1 MKADKHEMKKII
13 SDIIEPFVE
22 YIDAFGYHHYLPE
35 YQLYPPVVCKCKPVS
50 RFPSCIQCTG
60 KTANGYTPQ
69 TQYLP
74 VAPPGSENYDPEAYE
89 SYNAPIQRRIWGA
102 SRATQSQYLETIGAL
117 NVYEPPTLKF
127 NLVNWNQMSDRAN
140 PHVVNRNVPSRGN
153 STKYSLTR
161 HRPGAQSAPGA
172 GVDVKHGSYDR
183 YLARLKGK
191 KALRTEAKEI
201 ENPAYGNKRRYYGLS
216 TSGRV
221 GLSGVNARCNT
232 KTPDL
237 CFK

>member
-1 MKADKHEMKKII
+1 MKADEQDMKKKIDEFI
-13 SDIIEPFVE
+13 E
-22 YIDAFGYHHYLPE
+22 YIDAFGYHHYSPE
-35 YQLYPPVVCKCKPVS
+35 SKLYPPQVCRCKPAT
-50 RFPSCIQCTG
+50 RFPACIQCKG
-60 KTANGYTPQ
+60 NTAN
-69 TQYLP
+69 LP
-74 VAPPGSENYDPEAYE
+74 VAPPGSENYNPEAYE

-127 NLVNWNQMSDRAN
+127 NLVNWNQMSDRAK
-140 PHVVNRNVPSRGN
+140 PHVVQRNVPSRGN

-191 KALRTEAKEI
+191 KALRTEAREI

-221 GLSGVNARCNT
+221 GPSGVNARCNT
-232 KTPDL
+232 KIPDF

>member
-1 MKADKHEMKKII
+1 MKADKQEMKKKIVEYI
-13 SDIIEPFVE
+13 DPFIE
-22 YIDAFGYHHYLPE
+22 YIDAFGYHHYSPE
-35 YQLYPPVVCKCKPVS
+35 SQLYPPQVCRCSPATK
-50 RFPSCIQCTG
+50 FPSCIQCRG
-60 KTANGYTPQ
+60 NTANGITPK

-74 VAPPGSENYDPEAYE
+74 VAPPGSENYNPEAYE

-221 GLSGVNARCNT
+221 GPSGVNARCNT
-232 KTPDL
+232 RIPDL